1 MTKKEFLEK
10 FTNKKTGQVELPDG
24 FILGKPDMFAT
35 RTVGIY
41 QEKPNGNWIVSVIG
55 IPSPVGPSEAYGENC
70 LCVTSSEDKAFD
82 IFYNFVIR
90 KEDAYGWLWNNKFV
104 CDD

>member
-41 QEKPNGNWIVSVIG
+41 QKNLMEIG
-55 IPSPVGPSEAYGENC
+55 LLV
-70 LCVTSSEDKAFD
+70 
-82 IFYNFVIR
+82 
-90 KEDAYGWLWNNKFV
+90 
-104 CDD
+104 